1 MSRPFVKI
9 AAGLA
14 AVALP
19 LSAVTAVAGAAGNG
33 GYGGL
38 GAINKQNAIAN
49 EVPSA
54 IKTAGKL
61 RVASDA
67 TYAPMEYL
75 APDNTTVIGVDA
87 DLAKAVGKVLGLPVQ
102 IDNVT
107 FDSIIPKLQ
116 SNTYDLGFSSFTDT
130 KAREHSVN
138 FVDYF
143 SAGESFYIK
152 KGHKALSGSGLTQLC
167 GLTVS
172 VEAGTTEES
181 DANSAIAACAKIH
194 KTGPT
199 VRSFNDQATANLA
212 VSSGQADVGFADQ
225 PISGYIVATS
235 KGVFVISGK
244 PFAAAPYGI
253 AAGKTYSGLDKAVL
267 DAMKYLV
274 TKGYY
279 SSILKYWG
287 QSSGAVKTITENKA
301 IF

>member
-130 KAREHSVN
+130 MAREHSVN

-167 GLTVS
+167 ALRYGAIPVVSRVGGLNDTII
-172 VEAGTTEES
+172 EANEMALNAGVATGIQFSPVTTPQLIE
-181 DANSAIAACAKIH
+181 AI
-194 KTGPT
+194 
-199 VRSFNDQATANLA
+199 RRATALYRDAPRWKQMQQNA
-212 VSSGQADVGFADQ
+212 MRADVSWDGPARAYVQ
-225 PISGYIVATS
+225 LYRQ
-235 KGVFVISGK
+235 
-244 PFAAAPYGI
+244 
-253 AAGKTYSGLDKAVL
+253 
-267 DAMKYLV
+267 
-274 TKGYY
+274 
-279 SSILKYWG
+279 IL
-287 QSSGAVKTITENKA
+287 S
-301 IF
+301 

>member
-1 MSRPFVKI
+1 MSRPFVKF

-19 LSAVTAVAGAAGNG
+19 LSAVTAMAGAASQGKG
-33 GYGGL
+33 AAL
-38 GAINKQNAIAN
+38 GAINKQTAIAN
-49 EVPSA
+49 EVPSD
-54 IKTAGKL
+54 IKTKGKL
-61 RVASDA
+61 TVASDA

-75 APDNTTVIGVDA
+75 DTDNTTVIGLDA
-87 DLAKAVGKVLGLPVQ
+87 DLAKAVGKVLGLSVQ

-116 SNTYDLGFSSFTDT
+116 SNTYNLGFSSFTDT
-130 KAREHSVN
+130 KVRERTVN

-152 KGHKALSGSGLTQLC
+152 KGHKALSGSGLTQMC
-167 GLTVS
+167 GLKVA
-172 VEAGTTEES
+172 VEAGTTEEA
-181 DANSAIAACAKIH
+181 DATSAIAACTKIH
-194 KTGPT
+194 KAGPT
-199 VRSFNDQATANLA
+199 VRSFNDQSTANLA
-212 VSSGQADVGFADQ
+212 VSSGQADVGFVDQ
-225 PISGYIVATS
+225 PIAGYIVS
-235 KGVFVISGK
+235 NSGGVFVNSGK

-253 AAGKTYSGLDKAVL
+253 AVGKTYSGLDKAVL

-279 SSILKYWG
+279 ASILKYWG
-287 QSSGAVKTITENKA
+287 QSTGAVKTITENKA